1 MANTTAPLL
10 PATNRLLQEIGERLR
25 LARLRRRLQ
34 AKQVAERAGM
44 TTMTLRAIERGS
56 PGVTIGAYVSVM
68 QVLQLE
74 RGLSL
79 LAQDDPLGRLLQDKA
94 IESPLKPRR
103 PPSSSLSRRPP
114 SSAIAGKGPQ
124 PSPKASQDDGRSN
137 AVTSEDLVKLLKFDD
152 ALDSRASNQGKR
164 HVHRRRPRKTT
175 S

>member
-74 RGLSL
+74 RGLST
-79 LAQDDPLGRLLQDKA
+79 LAQDDPLGRQLQDKA

-103 PPSSSLSRRPP
+103 PPSGSVSTPT
-114 SSAIAGKGPQ
+114 IAGKKHEPTT
-124 PSPKASQDDGRSN
+124 SHENSYSN
-137 AVTSEDLVKLLKFDD
+137 AVSSEDLVKLLKF
-152 ALDSRASNQGKR
+152 APAQDSRVGSQGKQ